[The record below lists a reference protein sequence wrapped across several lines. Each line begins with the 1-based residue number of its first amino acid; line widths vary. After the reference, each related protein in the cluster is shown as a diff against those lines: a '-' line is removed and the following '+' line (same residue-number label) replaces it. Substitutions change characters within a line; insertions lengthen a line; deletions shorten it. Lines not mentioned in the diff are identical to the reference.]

1 MKNIYSK
8 KLSETLQK
16 SIADSKVVESECL
29 PQKKTFFVRPSE
41 DKLDMCFQPQ
51 NPAHNYVHTF
61 FHTRCRI
68 LMRSSLDVLS
78 AGNAFYTQKQ

>member
-41 DKLDMCFQPQ
+41 DSVFNLKILLKCKFKVFM
-51 NPAHNYVHTF
+51 TF
-61 FHTRCRI
+61 SDFG
-68 LMRSSLDVLS
+68 LQY
-78 AGNAFYTQKQ
+78 GF

>member
-41 DKLDMCFQPQ
+41 DSVSNLKILLMWSGAQS
-51 NPAHNYVHTF
+51 TF
-61 FHTRCRI
+61 PDTQII
-68 LMRSSLDVLS
+68 LEEHEE
-78 AGNAFYTQKQ
+78 K